1 MNPDQQILAGVVIF
15 FTLVVIG
22 VIIGVRKL
30 NEDIRKTELG
40 RSDAQQIRQQVE
52 ILSDFELF
60 SKIEEY
66 RNDFPNHRQQR
77 AEDPQR

>member
-1 MNPDQQILAGVVIF
+1 MNPDQQILAGVVVF

-40 RSDAQQIRQQVE
+40 RSDARQIRQQVE
-52 ILSDFELF
+52 ILADFELF